1 MGMGAGKNRKMF
13 HEKYLLQ
20 SLNTG
25 FKNLSPKNKGS
36 YTEEK
41 EKGRKDRK
49 KDGREERRGRAKA
62 KDIHPFLTEYNW
74 SALVTG

>member
-1 MGMGAGKNRKMF
+1 MRAGKNRKMF

-25 FKNLSPKNKGS
+25 FKILSPKNKGS

-41 EKGRKDRK
+41 EKERKER
-49 KDGREERRGRAKA
+49 KDGREGRREGGKKRRTFTL
-62 KDIHPFLTEYNW
+62 FLQNT
-74 SALVTG
+74 TGVLW